1 MHRAGVPH
9 LELTYMTGHST
20 RDILTEYVGLDLT
33 RSMEKYFA
41 SIRPLLAAIAN
52 RAREVGITDADN
64 ANQGPRIDCEG
75 DQTGQESPQRTDRR
89 VA

>member
-1 MHRAGVPH
+1 
-9 LELTYMTGHST
+9 
-20 RDILTEYVGLDLT
+20 
-33 RSMEKYFA
+33 MEKYFA